1 MIVDANSHIWTAPHQ
16 MVPTAAPRLRGS
28 GGEPWQRLD
37 SGDSAHARAAET
49 VHVSIVHGL
58 ESRHAQVSVP
68 YKQVAEVVEQNPPK
82 RLGFAGLDPL
92 APGMGDNLDHAVRL
106 GLVGVGI
113 SPAGQA
119 MHPCHCLAM
128 QLYEQCQQRKLPVY
142 VHGVTLFGDRAQL
155 AYAKPEPFDEVA
167 NSFGQLRLVI
177 AEMGRPWVEPTMWLI
192 SQHRHVYADVSGLV
206 GEPWQ
211 LYHALLLA
219 QQYGAADKLL
229 FASGFPFCSPR
240 QAIVNLYS
248 INLLAQGTNL
258 PTVPR
263 QLLNGIVNRD
273 TVACLG
279 IDAPAIATEA
289 TADQDAQLIKEL
301 AT

>member
-1 MIVDANSHIWTAPHQ
+1 MIVDTNTHIWSAPHQ
-16 MVPTAAPRLRGS
+16 MVSTAVSRLRGDR
-28 GGEPWQRLD
+28 EPWQHLD
-37 SGDSAHARAAET
+37 SGDSTHARAAET
-49 VHVSIVHGL
+49 VQVSIVHGL
-58 ESRHAQVSVP
+58 ESRHAKVSVP
-68 YKQVAEVVEQNPPK
+68 CKQVAEAVEQNPQK

-92 APGMGDNLDHAVRL
+92 APSMADNLDHAVQL
-106 GLVGVGI
+106 GLVGVSI
-113 SPAGQA
+113 SPAGQN
-119 MHPCHCLAM
+119 MHPCHSRAM
-128 QLYEQCQQRKLPVY
+128 QLYDQCQHRKLPVY

-155 AYAKPEPFDEVA
+155 AYAKPESFDEIA
-167 NSFGQLRLVI
+167 SNFGQLRLVI

-192 SQHRHVYADVSGLV
+192 SQHQHVYADVSGLV

-219 QQYGAADKLL
+219 HQYGAADKLL

-240 QAIVNLYS
+240 QAILNLYS

-273 TVACLG
+273 TLECLD
-279 IDAPAIATEA
+279 IDAPAVSTEPA
-289 TADQDAQLIKEL
+289 ADQDPQWIKEM